1 MGSGGIMATRDVVTN
16 IKGITGSSFK
26 LGKSGATINT
36 GTGTPVISGTNGDFY
51 FDTTNGRAYIYD
63 ATGWVRLDTLGSKN
77 NDELSNQAG
86 TVIVRRSMV
95 EATTIDDTLTY
106 LTRADYPNIV
116 GQTEHIQLPNNCSCA
131 FEVDVVGRSTT
142 PALNSCHYNFKGLI
156 NVAGNTGSFADVTRE
171 NIITGSHQEWL
182 AEMAVGVSGSNALI
196 QVGVTGVAGATIKW
210 MANIEQTINVLA

>member
-1 MGSGGIMATRDVVTN
+1 MATRDVVTN

-36 GTGTPVISGTNGDFY
+36 GTGIPGITGSNGDIY
-51 FDTTNGRAYIYD
+51 FDTQNGRLYVYE
-63 ATGWVRLDTLGSKN
+63 TSWVRVNTEGKVN
-77 NDELSNQAG
+77 NDELSNIAG
-86 TVIVRRSMV
+86 TAIVRRSLV
-95 EATTIDDTLTY
+95 EGTTTDGTLTY

-156 NVAGNTGSFADVTRE
+156 NVASNTGTFSGTTRE
-171 NIITGSHQEWL
+171 NIITESHQEWV

-196 QVGVTGVAGATIKW
+196 QVGVTGVAGATIHW